1 MVATLLVAALLNAR
15 RYAPH
20 EQAHGGSAPSRNLTG
35 MPVGELDALDTTLL
49 GQGASIFTALSGTAN
64 VVMQLSRPEIGYGVK
79 DSQVTE
85 GSLFGNPRRR
95 RRTTVGLL
103 AVAVLGTADERA
115 AYRNAVNA
123 SHARVR
129 SAPGEQPAYSAFD
142 PELQRWVGACIY
154 KGFEESRE
162 HTFGPLRGAERE
174 DFYRQG
180 VIFGGMLQMPADL
193 WPADRDA
200 FETYWRDG
208 LAQARIDDSV
218 REYLFRV
225 IRLEYLGRP
234 VPDRLLRFRRWL
246 VTGYLPAELRT
257 QMGLQW
263 TPQQQRRFARFN
275 RNLGRIV
282 RRLPVERRQW
292 PFTRSIADIRARMGD
307 GRDLFD

>member
-1 MVATLLVAALLNAR
+1 V
-15 RYAPH
+15 
-20 EQAHGGSAPSRNLTG
+20 
-35 MPVGELDALDTTLL
+35 PVGELDDLDTTLL

-103 AVAVLGTADERA
+103 AVAVLGTPAERA
-115 AYRNAVNA
+115 AYRSAVNG
-123 SHARVR
+123 SHAKVR

-162 HTFGPLRGAERE
+162 YTFGPLRGAERE
-174 DFYRQG
+174 EFYRQG
-180 VIFGGMLQMPADL
+180 VIFGGMLQMPSEL

-200 FETYWRDG
+200 FEDYWQAG
-208 LAQARIDDSV
+208 LAGARIDDSV
-218 REYLFRV
+218 RDYLIRV
-225 IRLEYLGRP
+225 IRLEYLGRT
-234 VPDRLLRFRRWL
+234 VPERLVRFRRWL

-257 QMGLQW
+257 QMGLTW
-263 TPQQQRRFARFN
+263 TEEQQRRFVRFN
-275 RNLGRIV
+275 RNLGRVV
-282 RRLPVERRQW
+282 RRLPPQRRQW
-292 PFTRSIADIRARMGD
+292 PFTRSINDIRARLAED
-307 GRDLFD
+307 RDLFDP

>member
-1 MVATLLVAALLNAR
+1 MAA
-15 RYAPH
+15 
-20 EQAHGGSAPSRNLTG
+20 GD
-35 MPVGELDALDTTLL
+35 LDSLDTSLL

-103 AVAVLGTADERA
+103 AVAVLGTPAERA

-142 PELQRWVGACIY
+142 PELQRWVAACIY

-162 HTFGPLRGAERE
+162 YTFGPLAGAERDE
-174 DFYRQG
+174 FYRQG
-180 VIFGGMLQMPADL
+180 MIFGGMLQMPAEM

-200 FETYWRDG
+200 FEEYWRAG
-208 LAQARIDDSV
+208 LAKATIDDSV

-234 VPDRLLRFRRWL
+234 VPERLLRLRRWL
-246 VTGYLPAELRT
+246 VTGYLPAELRS
-257 QMGLQW
+257 QMGLEW
-263 TPQQQRRFARFN
+263 SPEQQRRFVRFN
-275 RNLGRIV
+275 RNVGRVV
-282 RRLPVERRQW
+282 RRLPAERRQW
-292 PFTRSIADIRARMGD
+292 PFTRSINDIRARLAD
-307 GRDLFD
+307 GRDLFGS

>member
-1 MVATLLVAALLNAR
+1 MA
-15 RYAPH
+15 
-20 EQAHGGSAPSRNLTG
+20 
-35 MPVGELDALDTTLL
+35 VGELDDLDTTLL

-64 VVMQLSRPEIGYGVK
+64 VVMQLSRPEVGYGVK

-103 AVAVLGTADERA
+103 AVAVLGTPAERA
-115 AYRNAVNA
+115 AYRSAVNT

-129 SAPGEQPAYSAFD
+129 SAPGEEPAYSAFD

-162 HTFGPLRGAERE
+162 YTFGPLAGAERE
-174 DFYRQG
+174 EFYRQG
-180 VIFGGMLQMPADL
+180 AIFGGMLQMPVEL
-193 WPADRDA
+193 WPPDRDA

-208 LAQARIDDSV
+208 LARARIDDSV

-234 VPDRLLRFRRWL
+234 VPERVLRLRRWL
-246 VTGYLPAELRT
+246 VTGYLPAELRE
-257 QMGLQW
+257 QMGLTW
-263 TPQQQRRFARFN
+263 SPEQQRRFVRFN
-275 RNLGRIV
+275 RVLGRIV
-282 RRLPVERRQW
+282 RVLPARRRQW
-292 PFTRSIADIRARMGD
+292 PFTRSIADIRARLASGH
-307 GRDLFD
+307 DLFES

>member
-1 MVATLLVAALLNAR
+1 MAA
-15 RYAPH
+15 
-20 EQAHGGSAPSRNLTG
+20 GD
-35 MPVGELDALDTTLL
+35 LDSLDTSLL

-79 DSQVTE
+79 DSKVTE

-103 AVAVLGTADERA
+103 AVAVLGTAAERA
-115 AYRNAVNA
+115 AYRNAVNG

-129 SAPGEQPAYSAFD
+129 SEPGEQPAYTAFD

-162 HTFGPLRGAERE
+162 YTFGPLRGAERE
-174 DFYRQG
+174 EFYRQG
-180 VIFGGMLQMPADL
+180 VIFGGMLQMPAAL

-208 LAQARIDDSV
+208 LSRARIDADV

-234 VPDRLLRFRRWL
+234 VPTRLLALRRWL
-246 VTGYLPAELRT
+246 VTGYLPAELRA
-257 QMGLQW
+257 QMGLEW
-263 TPQQQRRFARFN
+263 DPQQQRRFVRFN
-275 RNLGRIV
+275 RFLGRIV
-282 RRLPVERRQW
+282 RRLPAHRRQW
-292 PFTRSIADIRARMGD
+292 PFTRSIADIRARMSD
-307 GRDLFD
+307 GRALFD